1 MRVGGIERAEVADG
15 VEWSARV
22 SFAGQEHTL
31 RFGGP
36 ADLVGEADASMFLVA
51 TLLPAMAWQ
60 HDLQV
65 DGPVSPVLLGR
76 IDRIARLYR
85 AMDPTLR
92 LPVVEVAEAR
102 QPASTS
108 DAVACFFSRGI
119 DSTYS
124 ATLPRA
130 DPGTVQHLVYNRT
143 LEPVHDDA
151 NRAMELARS
160 QEVAARIGLPL
171 HVIWTNLRTFTDP
184 MLGWSSMHGAGLAAM
199 ALLVGQAHR
208 AVVVPSAYDIANQPP
223 CGSSPL
229 LDPLFSTEA
238 VQVVHDH
245 VDRNRQEKVR
255 WLVEHR
261 PDMLDL
267 IKVCYSDNRIDNCG
281 RCHKCLLTMAG
292 LRAEGALHLASQFPR
307 ELDLDAVRAQ
317 RVAGLGVRSLWVPI
331 VERAEARGDV
341 DLADAVRDMLHAC
354 AVPPLRELAELVR
367 RPGSRFDGER
377 TGVFERFDRTQS
389 DAALALLRHG
399 EVIPRGIDPAPR
411 RPRASTVAGSLA
423 ASIRHR
429 MRRG

>member
-1 MRVGGIERAEVADG
+1 M
-15 VEWSARV
+15 
-22 SFAGQEHTL
+22 
-31 RFGGP
+31 
-36 ADLVGEADASMFLVA
+36 
-51 TLLPAMAWQ
+51 
-60 HDLQV
+60 
-65 DGPVSPVLLGR
+65 
-76 IDRIARLYR
+76 
-85 AMDPTLR
+85 
-92 LPVVEVAEAR
+92 
-102 QPASTS
+102 
-108 DAVACFFSRGI
+108 
-119 DSTYS
+119 
-124 ATLPRA
+124 
-130 DPGTVQHLVYNRT
+130 
-143 LEPVHDDA
+143 LE
-151 NRAMELARS
+151 
-160 QEVAARIGLPL
+160 
-171 HVIWTNLRTFTDP
+171 
-184 MLGWSSMHGAGLAAM
+184 
-199 ALLVGQAHR
+199 
-208 AVVVPSAYDIANQPP
+208 
-223 CGSSPL
+223 
-229 LDPLFSTEA
+229 
-238 VQVVHDH
+238 
-245 VDRNRQEKVR
+245 
-255 WLVEHR
+255 
-261 PDMLDL
+261 L